1 MFASLV
7 FEVAQVL
14 VIRYNNL
21 PSDKQYLLAAAKVGW
36 EVDIGL
42 NFYFYPNG
50 NS

>member
-1 MFASLV
+1 V
-7 FEVAQVL
+7 FVSIISEVAQAL
-14 VIRYNNL
+14 AIRYSSL